1 MGFNTDGFFSNLSG
15 LLPKEISVTNMKK
28 FGLQVRRHNIVNYNL
43 QIPKNEF

>member
-28 FGLQVRRHNIVNYNL
+28 FGLQVRRHIVNYVL